1 MNETLPFPPYRE
13 SLRQTLTRTITIAL
27 VIGAVLAQ
35 WPIAGPTSRGASN
48 FLTRWG
54 TGTLLALWPS
64 LGGHFVELFFLNHLR
79 QRLPTTRA
87 TQSAAR
93 LTTWFIAGA
102 LLTFAMK
109 LTATTLFSASGI
121 GARMPTQRLCLFGG
135 LAFIAIELLAHLGL
149 HLRHRPNV
157 YNGQG

>member
-1 MNETLPFPPYRE
+1 MNNALPFPPYHE
-13 SLRQTLTRTITIAL
+13 PLRQTLARTITIAL

-35 WPIAGPTSRGASN
+35 WPIAGPTSRSTTP

-54 TGTLLALWPS
+54 VGTLLALWPS

-87 TQSAAR
+87 TQAAAR
-93 LTTWFIAGA
+93 LATWFIAGA
-102 LLTFAMK
+102 LLTLAMK
-109 LTATTLFSASGI
+109 QTAATLFNASGI
-121 GARMPTQRLCLFGG
+121 AAMPSQRLYLFGG
-135 LAFIAIELLAHLGL
+135 LAFIAIELTAHLAL
-149 HLRHRPNV
+149 HLRHRPNI